1 MKFRGSLY
9 FSILVLAI
17 VAGAWWPSSSQTNP
31 DKEALLMNAILSGL
45 NQLHFQPVAVDD
57 QLSEKVFDLY
67 IDRMDGGKLYFTQ
80 KDIHALEQFRLSV
93 DDEIRVGSYEF
104 FNLSTSLM
112 DAAIEKTESY
122 YKEIL
127 AAPFDFETMEIIE
140 LDGEQKDWAADDE
153 ELREYWRKYLKYEVL
168 RKLHRSLDKQQ
179 KASEEKAK
187 GAETKDNPEEE
198 NGEENEEE
206 DDDDD
211 ILTKTFEELE
221 QKAREDV
228 LEDFEARTKRMDKLR
243 REDWMTSYLNAL
255 TNIYDPH
262 TGYLKPKDK
271 EDFDINMSGTLE
283 GIGARLSQK
292 DDYVQIV
299 EVIPGGPAWKQ
310 KELEANDLILEVAQ
324 ADGEPVSVVGMRVD
338 DAVKLIRG
346 KKGTE
351 VRLTVKKS
359 DGTTEIIPI
368 IRDVV
373 IIDEGYVKSVILDY
387 GDDISKIGYIKLPS
401 FYADFNRLGGRS
413 SADDM
418 AAELDKL
425 NEAGVGGIILDL
437 RSNGGG
443 SLNDAIEMTG
453 LFIEEGPVV
462 QVKARQGGARIYRD
476 KDPRVQYD
484 GPLIVLVNQFSASA
498 SEILAGALQDY
509 GRAVLVGSTST
520 FGKGTVQRFFDLD
533 QALRGHDDVK
543 PLGQVKLTIQKFYR
557 IDGGSNQLK
566 GVIPDIVLP
575 DKYMYMTVG
584 EKDNDYPLD
593 WSQIEPVEFS
603 QSVYSLDFLDELKKR
618 SQQRTAESPVF
629 GRVAE
634 NAQRLKDQSD
644 VSEWPLQ
651 LDAYTSLQQER
662 KEEAD
667 KYKNLFPV
675 IDLLS
680 VSNLEADK
688 EYIAIDES
696 RQARNDDWIESIR
709 KDPYIEEALLIM
721 NDMMNLD

>member
-168 RKLHRSLDKQQ
+168 RKLHSSLDKQQ

-425 NEAGVGGIILDL
+425 NEAGVSGIILDL